1 LKPVTTIALML
12 LGGVSAFAQQAIF
25 APRVDI
31 GNVPGAV
38 CSVIFDANN
47 DGRQDFAVCA
57 SNFVYVFLQNPGPV
71 GTFTLAS
78 TINAGTGNLVVSLGA
93 GEFTGDGKQD
103 LAVATNTLFTTSGT
117 GSLSLYPGNGNGTFQ
132 TPQTLTSQVGFGAMV
147 VTDLNNDHKPD
158 IVLVTQGNA
167 FIFLGNGTGGF
178 SGPTLLNVNTL
189 LSAVAV
195 GDFNHDGV
203 PDVARNSIFLG
214 NGNGTLGIASTPVP
228 FFTPNNSL
236 AGAPAPSVFL
246 AVADVNNDGFP
257 DIIGRATTE
266 STTVF
271 LGNGDGTF
279 QAGVSQSL
287 GTNTANGF
295 GLADFN
301 FDGRPDVVDLEPGS
315 PSVVNIFTGTGGG
328 QFQTTPLSFPACT
341 TNTVFF
347 SAANALTVGDLNGDG
362 IPDVIASCATSNTVS
377 IFLSLAPSVFLQT
390 SADPSTPG
398 QSVTLTSIVGTPA
411 MGFLY
416 TSGFNVQFYD
426 GATAL
431 GSPIP
436 VTSGQATRT
445 TTSLAQGIHFLT
457 ASLLNSQGTA
467 VSTSGIV
474 THVVSSTT
482 CAPNLV
488 GQLNIVPGGF
498 RRNAVTGQYIQ
509 TVTVTN
515 TSGTG
520 VVGPVS
526 LALNNLSAGVT
537 ALNADGLTACSV
549 PTGVPFVDSGLCPG
563 GTLAPGQSLSVS
575 LAFSNPANKAI
586 NYSMAALGGYSPR

>member
-1 LKPVTTIALML
+1 LKPVTTIALMF

-78 TINAGTGNLVVSLGA
+78 TINAGTGNLVVSLGV
-93 GEFTGDGKQD
+93 GDFTGDGKQD
-103 LAVATNTLFTTSGT
+103 LAVATNTLFTNSGT

-132 TPQTLTSQVGFGAMV
+132 TPQTVTSQVGFGAMV
-147 VTDLNNDHKPD
+147 VTDLNKDHKPD

-178 SGPTLLNVNTL
+178 SGPTLLNVNTP
-189 LSAVAV
+189 LSALAV
-195 GDFNHDGV
+195 GDFNHDSI

-214 NGNGTLGIASTPVP
+214 NGDGTLGIASGPP
-228 FFTPNNSL
+228 FYAPNSSL
-236 AGAPAPSVFL
+236 AGAPGANDFL
-246 AVADVNNDGFP
+246 TVADVNNDGYP
-257 DIIGRATTE
+257 DIVGKSNSLP
-266 STTVF
+266 STVWI
-271 LGNGDGTF
+271 GNGDGTF
-279 QAGVSQSL
+279 QSGVTQNL
-287 GTNTANGF
+287 GAQALGF

-301 FDGRPDVVDLEPGS
+301 FDGRPDVVDLEFGS
-315 PSVVNIFTGTGGG
+315 PATLNIFTGTGGG

-341 TNTVFF
+341 T
-347 SAANALTVGDLNGDG
+347 AATPFPATNALTVGDLNGDG
-362 IPDVIASCATSNTVS
+362 IPDVIASCATTNTVS

-390 SADPSTPG
+390 SANPTTPG

-431 GSPIP
+431 GAAIP

-457 ASLLNSQGTA
+457 ASLLNSQGAA

-474 THVVSSTT
+474 TQVVSPTT
-482 CAPNLV
+482 CAPSLA
-488 GQLNIVPGGF
+488 GQLNIAPGGF

-515 TSGTG
+515 TSGTP

-549 PTGVPFVDSGLCPG
+549 PAGVPFVDSGLCPG

-575 LAFSNPANKAI
+575 LAFSNPGDKAI
-586 NYSMAALGGYSPR
+586 SYSMAALGGYSPR